1 MTTFFNKKE
10 EVIDIELTPYGKHL
24 FSAGQFRP
32 SFYSFYD
39 NDILYDGAYGGIIE
53 PQNNIVTRI
62 KDGTPYLKPLVNFTS
77 SVAQVRTMGLYQDPF
92 QTPVSSSVNFLRP
105 LGKNSPWRD
114 FKPAWSISLI
124 NDSVLLSGSYQYQ
137 AGYTIPT
144 LSASILN
151 IDYSTFPLENADPP
165 VTIFALQDSDRFI
178 IDVQELN
185 TTFKLNGN
193 YDIEIF
199 RMPDPDDEDIIEP
212 LKFIN
217 ADSYAAADLN
227 DQSESPYSY
236 LTLLSGD
243 EIQQRSNFPLL
254 DETYVE
260 YYLSVRV
267 DNEIID
273 APPILKPALYNTQQ
287 NTPSIICSDV
297 QSIGGDY

>member
-1 MTTFFNKKE
+1 
-10 EVIDIELTPYGKHL
+10 
-24 FSAGQFRP
+24 
-32 SFYSFYD
+32 
-39 NDILYDGAYGGIIE
+39 
-53 PQNNIVTRI
+53 
-62 KDGTPYLKPLVNFTS
+62 
-77 SVAQVRTMGLYQDPF
+77 MG
-92 QTPVSSSVNFLRP
+92 
-105 LGKNSPWRD
+105 
-114 FKPAWSISLI
+114 
-124 NDSVLLSGSYQYQ
+124 
-137 AGYTIPT
+137 
-144 LSASILN
+144 
-151 IDYSTFPLENADPP
+151 NADPP
-165 VTIFALQDSDRFI
+165 VTIFALQDSDRFV

-273 APPILKPALYNTQQ
+273 APPILRPALYNTQQ

-297 QSIGGDY
+297 QSAGSDY